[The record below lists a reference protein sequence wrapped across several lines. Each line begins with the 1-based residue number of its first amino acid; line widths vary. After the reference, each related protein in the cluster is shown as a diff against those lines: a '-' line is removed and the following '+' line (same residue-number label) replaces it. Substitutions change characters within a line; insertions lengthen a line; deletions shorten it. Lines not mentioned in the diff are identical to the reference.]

1 VREGEAI
8 VKPSREFNPVMGGKR
23 LVTWYR
29 RQRRDLPWRRTRDPY
44 RIWISEIMLQQTQ
57 VSTVIPY
64 YRKFLARFPSLAS
77 LAAAPEEAVLAAWSG
92 LGYYRRAR
100 NLHAAALRIGA
111 EHGGKLPR
119 AVELLRRLPGIG
131 RYTAGALASIAFDL
145 PQAALDGNAE
155 RVLARLL
162 VARGDVGSAPIRK
175 KLEATVLAM
184 MRECRPAEITQG
196 LMELGALIC
205 APQNPACNLCPL
217 ARRCGARRDGLQDH
231 LPEAKPGRPIERK
244 QAAVAI
250 LRRGG
255 TYLML
260 RRAPG
265 DLMAGLWEFPGDVL
279 RPRETA
285 GEGLKRVGRERL
297 SLAIAARRRVA
308 RFSQSI
314 TYRRI
319 QVSAY
324 EATLAEPSRPDWK
337 LPPDAR
343 WLSPR
348 QVARFPH
355 GSATARLLRLLEEPP
370 KPKRPRLRVPA
381 DASP

>member
-1 VREGEAI
+1 
-8 VKPSREFNPVMGGKR
+8 
-23 LVTWYR
+23 
-29 RQRRDLPWRRTRDPY
+29 
-44 RIWISEIMLQQTQ
+44 MLQQTQ

-64 YRKFLARFPSLAS
+64 YRKFLARFPSLAA

-100 NLHAAALRIGA
+100 NLHAAALRIRA

-155 RVLARLL
+155 RVLARILL
-162 VARGDVGSAPIRK
+162 ARGDVGSGPVRQQ
-175 KLEATVLAM
+175 LEATVLAM
-184 MRECRPAEITQG
+184 MRACPPSEITQG

-205 APQNPACNLCPL
+205 APLNPACDLCPIESG
-217 ARRCGARRDGLQDH
+217 CGARSAGLQNQ
-231 LPEAKPGRPIERK
+231 LPEGKPGRSIERK

-250 LRRGG
+250 LRRGN
-255 TYLML
+255 TYLLL

-265 DLMAGLWEFPGDVL
+265 DLMAGLWEFPGDLL
-279 RPRETA
+279 RGRETA

-297 SLAIAARRRVA
+297 SAGIATRRRVA

-324 EATLAEPSRPDWK
+324 EATLSEPSRPDWK

-348 QVARFPH
+348 QVARLPH
-355 GSATARLLRLLEEPP
+355 GSATGRLLRLLEEAP
-370 KPKRPRLRVPA
+370 KVKRPRRRVRPE
-381 DASP
+381 ASP